1 MAEISDERAMLAYL
15 EDVFPQ
21 VTGKIEILRLETDIT
36 SVKLKTN
43 EADLRPG
50 GTVSGPS
57 MFLLSDVAFYVAVLS
72 AIGREPLAVTTSCT
86 INFLRKP
93 DPNDLIA
100 NARIFKRGRKL
111 IVGEV
116 ILSSAYSAEPVAH
129 ATFTYSIPS
138 RSEGG

>member
-1 MAEISDERAMLAYL
+1 MSEIFNKRSLLVYL

-21 VTGKIEILRLETDIT
+21 VTGKIEILLLEDNIT
-36 SVKLKTN
+36 SVRLKVSD
-43 EADLRPG
+43 ADLRPG

-57 MFLLSDVAFYVAVLS
+57 MFLLADVTFYIAVLAS
-72 AIGREPLAVTTSCT
+72 IGKEPLAVTTSCN

-100 NARIFKRGRKL
+100 QAKIFKRGRKL

-116 ILSSAYSAEPVAH
+116 TLKSANLKEPVAH

-138 RSEGG
+138 KLQSP